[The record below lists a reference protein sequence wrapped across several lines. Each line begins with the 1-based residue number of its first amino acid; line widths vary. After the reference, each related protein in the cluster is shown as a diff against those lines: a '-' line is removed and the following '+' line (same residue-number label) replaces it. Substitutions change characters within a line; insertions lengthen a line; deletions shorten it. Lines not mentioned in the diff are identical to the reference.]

1 MDKTNIF
8 SSLPK
13 KILKFFLIC
22 FIFVALYDCRKV
34 SAASDIR
41 VGLEKLYSGKDIIT
55 IYNSSLKIGYC
66 VKDSFHS
73 ELLLKSKNGFTFE
86 TVNSD
91 YYGENRYY
99 SSYSA
104 AYKALQNYILDGDE
118 PEMALCGQKKWRLY
132 FKKNKLKNNT
142 KPEKVNAPELIRLSF
157 GSKKILIN
165 ASEPGAYPQFKAASG
180 DGLIQM
186 GSRKYRGRI
195 EIGKYGKSSLSAV
208 NIVNI
213 ESYLKGVVTCEM
225 NSSWEPEALKAQAV
239 CARSYAVAKC
249 GFKADSSIKS
259 PYVINDTD
267 ASQVYGG
274 ADKETAAAINAVN
287 NTTGKILYSNGKPLP
302 AYYSSTSGG
311 ATEFSSDIWGSNS
324 YNFTGVFDEYE
335 TSPEQKPWTVS
346 YTFDEFYNL
355 LISKGYSIGKN
366 ITDIYPEVISGSER
380 VSRLKIKYNGGSI
393 SIDGSKLR
401 SLFKLPSTKFKT
413 VLNTSEELYR
423 ISVISSEN
431 ETEEQATDALYV
443 ISADG
448 KTGKITD
455 GTDQLIIISDNNMT
469 NYPIEKSPQNYISFI
484 GMGSGH
490 GIGLSQS
497 GANGMASKGFNY
509 EEIINYYFK
518 NVQIKGFIQ

>member
-1 MDKTNIF
+1 MDITNIF
-8 SSLPK
+8 SSSVK

-22 FIFVALYDCRKV
+22 FIFVALYDCTKI

-41 VGLEKLYSGKDIIT
+41 VGLEKLYSGKEIIT

-73 ELLLKSKNGFTFE
+73 ELLLKSNNGFTFE
-86 TVNSD
+86 TVSSD
-91 YYGENRYY
+91 YYSENRYY

-104 AYKALQNYILDGDE
+104 AYKALQNYLLDGDK
-118 PEMALCGQKKWRLY
+118 PEMVLCGQKKWRLY
-132 FKKNKLKNNT
+132 FKKDRLHNDTKL
-142 KPEKVNAPELIRLSF
+142 EKVKSSELIKLCF
-157 GSKKILIN
+157 GSKQILIN
-165 ASEPGAYPQFKAASG
+165 ASESGAYPQFKAVSG
-180 DGLIQM
+180 DGLVQM

-195 EIGKYGKSSLSAV
+195 EIGKYGKNSLTAV

-225 NSSWEPEALKAQAV
+225 NSSWENEALKAQAV

-274 ADKETAAAINAVN
+274 ADRETSAAIKAVN
-287 NTTGKILYSNGKPLP
+287 TTTGKILYSNGKPIP

-324 YNFTGVFDEYE
+324 YNFIGVFDEYE
-335 TSPEQKPWTVS
+335 TDPEQKPWTVS

-355 LISKGYSIGKN
+355 LTSKGYSIGKN

-413 VLNTSEELYR
+413 VLNTSEELYG
-423 ISVISSEN
+423 IYVINSEN
-431 ETEEQATDALYV
+431 ETEEHATNELYV
-443 ISADG
+443 ISKDG
-448 KTGKITD
+448 KTDKITD
-455 GTDQLIIISDNNMT
+455 ETNQLIIISDNNMT
-469 NYPIEKSPQNYISFI
+469 NYPIDKIPKNCISFI

-497 GANGMASKGFNY
+497 GANGMAAKGFTY
-509 EEIINYYFK
+509 EEIIYYYFN
-518 NVQIKGFIQ
+518 NVQIKGFNQ